1 MRRNESTKNNNDAEK
16 AECTCLADTQ
26 LVALFGDTNA
36 NMHVV
41 LSASSDTNMLLSMIK
56 EHNVKMH
63 HVLASNT
70 TISTLHRLGMQN
82 LSDYVSLGMDSLYLS
97 YECLSSQMLQI
108 FGRDSLVD
116 RFLITP
122 TDAVNLAGT
131 EGCKVLC
138 ISTNELLN
146 ACAGDPTHA
155 FVVLRALGCPSSTLE
170 CSNIDPITLI
180 NTGLRSQAL
189 VSLGLNL
196 VTLTNECGLDAS
208 HARSLGFQVSL
219 LHTRR

>member
-1 MRRNESTKNNNDAEK
+1 MRRNESTRNNHDEQNTECKYFTDA
-16 AECTCLADTQ
+16 Q
-26 LVALFGDTNA
+26 LVALFGDTSA
-36 NMHVV
+36 DMHAVF
-41 LSASSDTNMLLSMIK
+41 SAASDKTSILSM
-56 EHNVKMH
+56 VKTH
-63 HVLASNT
+63 DVKIQHVLASNT
-70 TISTLHRLGMQN
+70 TMLTLNRLGMHK
-82 LSDYVSLGMDSLYLS
+82 LSDYVCLGVDSLYLS

-108 FGRDSLVD
+108 FGRDLLVNQ
-116 RFLITP
+116 FLITP

-131 EGCKVLC
+131 EGSKVLC

-155 FVVLRALGCPSSTLE
+155 FVVLQALGCPSSTLE
-170 CSNIDPITLI
+170 CANVDPITLI

-219 LHTRR
+219 LRTRC